1 MRRKGKPLT
10 AAFVRTVTRPGRYG
24 DGRGGFGLSLLVKPM
39 SNGRVSRTW
48 SQRVVIDGRPT
59 SIGMGSFPRVT
70 LAQARKMALDN
81 RRELDAGRDPRGGG
95 IPTFEAA
102 AERLIELR
110 RDGWRA
116 SRTEVTWR
124 NTFRNHAR
132 PIMGKPVDKVTTSD
146 LLAIIGPVW
155 HSKPSVGRVLRQ
167 RLSAVFTLVVAEGWR
182 NDDPAGPPLVA
193 VLPKGGNGKREHFR
207 ALPADQVADALR
219 HVRGADVSVSVRL
232 LIEFLALTGVRTVE
246 ARMAEWFEIDTAA
259 AVWSIP
265 GDKTKTGDPH
275 RVALSTRAV
284 EVLAQAR
291 TYSGPDGLIFPG
303 RSGDRPVGAGTP
315 ARVFRDLA
323 IPGTV
328 HGLRSSLRTWAAD
341 QGYPREVC
349 ESVLGHRT
357 GGPVELSY
365 SRTDYLARRRELM
378 EAWAEH
384 ISC

>member
-1 MRRKGKPLT
+1 
-10 AAFVRTVTRPGRYG
+10 
-24 DGRGGFGLSLLVKPM
+24 
-39 SNGRVSRTW
+39 
-48 SQRVVIDGRPT
+48 
-59 SIGMGSFPRVT
+59 
-70 LAQARKMALDN
+70 MALDN

-132 PIMGKPVDKVTTSD
+132 PIMVKPVDKITTSD

-155 HSKPSVGRVLRQ
+155 HSKPSVGRVLQQ
-167 RLSAVFTLVVAEGWR
+167 RLSAVFTLAVAEGWR

-193 VLPKGGNGKREHFR
+193 ALPKGGNRKREHFR
-207 ALPADQVADALR
+207 ALRADQVADALR
-219 HVRGADVSVSVRL
+219 RVRGADVSVSVRL

-246 ARMAEWFEIDTAA
+246 TRMAEWFEIDTAA

-275 RVALSTRAV
+275 RVALSSRAV
-284 EVLAQAR
+284 EVLAEAR

-365 SRTDYLARRRELM
+365 SRTDYLARRREVM

-384 ISC
+384 IAY